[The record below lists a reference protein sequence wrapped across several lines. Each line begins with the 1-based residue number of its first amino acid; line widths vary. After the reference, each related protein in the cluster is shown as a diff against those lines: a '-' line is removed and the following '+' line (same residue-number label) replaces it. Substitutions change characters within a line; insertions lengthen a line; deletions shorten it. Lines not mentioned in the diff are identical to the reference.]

1 MTRRPL
7 TSRVS
12 LLAPLNIVSWAWRPT
27 LSHNFPPG
35 TTIWIAETHCQ
46 RLMVKKTRTDSDLG
60 HISEVAAVSGD
71 RVCFESTCWET
82 KVQSDAGAYCRDLR
96 RNSAITPLKRNSLCV
111 SPNSVCFGR
120 LFLILTGALA
130 TGYRTGCPH
139 PVNPRAPR
147 GGKESA
153 GKPGSVVDNHSS
165 GMRVAAQ
172 L

>member
-82 KVQSDAGAYCRDLR
+82 KVQSDAGANCRDLR
-96 RNSAITPLKRNSLCV
+96 RNSAIMLLKRISKCV
-111 SPNSVCFGR
+111 SPNSVR
-120 LFLILTGALA
+120 LITLFLTLDG
-130 TGYRTGCPH
+130 
-139 PVNPRAPR
+139 
-147 GGKESA
+147 
-153 GKPGSVVDNHSS
+153 
-165 GMRVAAQ
+165 RVATAHQ
-172 L
+172 SGVVLPPR

>member
-60 HISEVAAVSGD
+60 HISEVAAVSGGSSLFPINLLGD
-71 RVCFESTCWET
+71 LGEIRCKEPIAAIFGET
-82 KVQSDAGAYCRDLR
+82 
-96 RNSAITPLKRNSLCV
+96 
-111 SPNSVCFGR
+111 
-120 LFLILTGALA
+120 
-130 TGYRTGCPH
+130 
-139 PVNPRAPR
+139 PRSR
-147 GGKESA
+147 C
-153 GKPGSVVDNHSS
+153 
-165 GMRVAAQ
+165 
-172 L
+172 